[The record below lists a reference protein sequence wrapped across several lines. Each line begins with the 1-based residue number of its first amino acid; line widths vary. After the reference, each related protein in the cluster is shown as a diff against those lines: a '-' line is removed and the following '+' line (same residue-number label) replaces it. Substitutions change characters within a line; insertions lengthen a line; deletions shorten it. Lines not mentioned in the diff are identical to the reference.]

1 MGVDYA
7 LVHLFY
13 TIPPAIALTVL
24 YRPLLTRLDAYKILF
39 LITIAVVA
47 TTPWDSYL
55 IHNRVWTY
63 PANAIVGPT
72 LFSIPAEEIFF
83 FVIQTYN
90 TSLLYL
96 IFSTPTFHPV
106 YLCGETVNDG
116 RALRKWRWLGQV
128 ILSIGILS
136 GVNLVVQKE
145 EGFYLGLI
153 LVWAGPFILLLWTLA
168 YQFLLGLPWTNTILP
183 ITVPTL
189 YLWIVDTLALKRGTW
204 VIESGTKL
212 GWHLWDGLEIEEAVF
227 FLATNL
233 LIVFG
238 LVAFDNALAILQ
250 AFPLMFPKVPVLPS
264 PVMLVRGLLVPIANY
279 DEQRIKG
286 LKEALERLRRKSR
299 SFYLASGVFQGRL
312 RIDLVLLYSFCRV
325 ADDLVDNAGSVAE
338 AKHWITQMNRYLNY
352 AYLKDNK
359 RDSKSMEEFVK
370 ATFPPSAQAALIL
383 LPTSYLSSQPL
394 YDLLKGF
401 EMDLDFSSGKNSFP
415 IVDETSLQIYASR
428 VAGTVAEACIE
439 LVYHHTSAP
448 VTEVERQ
455 DIVRAGGQMG
465 IALQYVNIAR
475 DIKVDAQISRVY
487 LPTTW
492 LKERSLTPEDVVKAP
507 DTPHTEVLRQKLLD
521 QAMAIYSQARAAIEL
536 LPLEARGPMRVA
548 VESYMEIGR
557 ILRKPGYRVKAGRAT
572 VPKMRRLEV
581 AWTALSR

>member
-1 MGVDYA
+1 MGFDYA

-13 TIPPAIALTVL
+13 TIPPAIALTLL
-24 YRPLLTRLDAYKILF
+24 YRPFLTRLDVYKILF
-39 LITIAVVA
+39 LIIIAVVA

-63 PANAIVGPT
+63 PTNAIIGPT

-106 YLCGETVNDG
+106 YLCGESVNGG
-116 RALRKWRWLGQV
+116 RALRKWRWLGQA
-128 ILSIGILS
+128 ILIVGILS
-136 GVNLVVQKE
+136 GVNLVAKKG

-153 LVWAGPFILLLWTLA
+153 LVWAGPFVLLLWTLA

-183 ITVPTL
+183 ITAPTL

-250 AFPLMFPKVPVLPS
+250 TFALMFPNVPTLPS
-264 PVMLVRGLLVPIANY
+264 PVMLVQGLLIPIAQY
-279 DEQRIKG
+279 DEQRIEG

-325 ADDLVDNAGSVAE
+325 ADDLVDNAGSVHE
-338 AKHWITQMNRYLNY
+338 AKHWISQLNQYLDY
-352 AYLKDNK
+352 AYFKDNK
-359 RDSKSMEEFVK
+359 QDSCSMEGFVK

-401 EMDLDFSSGKNSFP
+401 EMDLDFSSGENSFP
-415 IVDETSLQIYASR
+415 IADESSLQKYASR

-439 LVYHHTSAP
+439 LVYHHTSTLTDKA
-448 VTEVERQ
+448 ERRN
-455 DIVRAGGQMG
+455 IVHAGGQMG

-492 LKERSLTPEDVVKAP
+492 LKERGLVPEDIVGAP
-507 DTPHTEVLRQKLLD
+507 DTPDTNVLRQKLLD
-521 QAMAIYSQARAAIEL
+521 QAMEIYFQARAAIEL
-536 LPLEARGPMRVA
+536 LPVEARGPMRVA

-557 ILRKPGYRVKAGRAT
+557 VLRKPGYRVKAGRAT
-572 VPKMRRLEV
+572 VSKLRRLEV
-581 AWTALSR
+581 AWNALSR